1 MRVTVNAILAR
12 GQTSGY
18 GDNEMRSNIRRL
30 LIMSGLLLCWI
41 PAHAYIDP
49 GTGSA
54 LIGGVVAAF
63 AAIVAFTKLYW
74 HRFKLYWHRF
84 IGLFSRKKNE
94 ERSPQEKHD
103 TSEQ

>member
-1 MRVTVNAILAR
+1 
-12 GQTSGY
+12 
-18 GDNEMRSNIRRL
+18 MRSNIRRL
-30 LIMSGLLLCWI
+30 LIISSLLLCWI

-54 LIGGVVAAF
+54 LIGAVAAAF

-74 HRFKLYWHRF
+74 HRF

-94 ERSPQEKHD
+94 DSSPQENHD
-103 TSEQ
+103 TSDQ